1 MRAGN
6 ANPAGFDIVLN
17 ASPVGMQP
25 SDPMPINAS
34 LFTPAQF
41 VGCVITAPAV
51 PPMVVAA
58 RAKGC
63 NTMTGADMFAQVRD
77 LMLNFLLGH

>member
-1 MRAGN
+1 
-6 ANPAGFDIVLN
+6 
-17 ASPVGMQP
+17 
-25 SDPMPINAS
+25 
-34 LFTPAQF
+34 
-41 VGCVITAPAV
+41 
-51 PPMVVAA
+51 MVVAA